1 MVLPML
7 KRITSKLQD
16 KLRSDKIFSSLLR
29 GSSVVLL
36 IQVLGR
42 GIGYFD
48 QIVLARWMG
57 PTDYGFYIY
66 IISWATLVTVLPKL
80 GQRGSVV
87 RFIPEF
93 KVKEEPGRLKG
104 VVQGSLGITSSVS
117 VGLAII
123 GTALAFIF
131 TSQGQNTDLPATLI
145 GIWIMPLMAL
155 VDLSMSIL
163 QGFRRMAAAFVPLI
177 LIRPILVLIGA
188 SSIYFGMQDGA
199 PLSTTT
205 VLSITFTSF
214 VIILLLL
221 QWMINREV
229 RSFVGDIPAIY
240 EIRRLLRV
248 SLPLLLAT
256 GFGTILVQSD
266 IVMIGLIKGP
276 EDVGFYNAAVRT
288 AAIIGFLLTAVSAAV
303 GPMIAAT
310 YAEGDPVKL
319 QRLITKANQILM
331 LPSLVIVVA
340 VVFLSEPLLRN
351 FGPDFVS
358 MRWVLIILAL
368 GQFVK
373 ASSGPIGLLL
383 DLTGHQDESARLRG
397 VAACLNISLNLIG
410 IYTLGALGAALATL
424 ISIIFERAYIDYVVV
439 QHINIS
445 PSWFSSINRRLQ
457 SITKQ

>member
-1 MVLPML
+1 MML
-7 KRITSKLQD
+7 KNIISKVQD
-16 KLRSDKIFSSLLR
+16 KLKNDKVFSSLLR

-36 IQVLGR
+36 IQILGR

-48 QIVLARWMG
+48 QIILARWMG
-57 PTDYGFYIY
+57 ATDYGFYIY
-66 IISWATLVTVLPKL
+66 IISWATLVTTLPKL

-93 KVKEEPGRLKG
+93 RIKEEPGRLKG
-104 VVQGSLGITSSVS
+104 VVQGSLGMTALVS
-117 VGLAII
+117 VGLALI
-123 GTALAFIF
+123 GTAIAFIF
-131 TSQGQNTDLPATLI
+131 ESQGQTINLQATLI
-145 GIWIMPLMAL
+145 GIWVMPLMAL

-163 QGFRRMAAAFVPLI
+163 QGFRRMAAAFIPLT
-177 LIRPILVLIGA
+177 LVRPMLVLIGA
-188 SSIYFGMQDGA
+188 SSIYFWVQDGT

-205 VLSITFTSF
+205 VLCITFISF
-214 VIILLLL
+214 VVILLQL
-221 QWMINREV
+221 QWMIHREV
-229 RSFVGDIPAIY
+229 RAFVGDMPAIY

-303 GPMIAAT
+303 GPMISAA
-310 YAEGDPVKL
+310 YAEGEPVKL
-319 QRLITKANQILM
+319 QRLITKANQIL
-331 LPSLVIVVA
+331 LIPSLAIVVA
-340 VVFLSEPLLRN
+340 VIFLSEPLLRN
-351 FGPDFVS
+351 FGPEFVS
-358 MRWVLIILAL
+358 MRWVLIVLAL

-397 VAACLNISLNLIG
+397 MAACLNISLNLIG

-424 ISIIFERAYIDYVVV
+424 TSIIFERAYIDYVVV
-439 QHINIS
+439 KHVNVS

-457 SITKQ
+457 SITRQ